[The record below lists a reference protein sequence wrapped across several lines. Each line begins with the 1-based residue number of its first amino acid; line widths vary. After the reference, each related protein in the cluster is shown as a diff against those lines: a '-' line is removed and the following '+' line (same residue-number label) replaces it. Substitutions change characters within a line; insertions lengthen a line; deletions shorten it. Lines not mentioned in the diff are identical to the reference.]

1 MDSIPSFSLSLAG
14 EGEKVRIVSC
24 RRCGVLRERL
34 LSMGIHIDDEIIVV
48 QKQNGGAVLIEKRG
62 SRYALGG
69 GMAHKIN
76 VTRC

>member
-1 MDSIPSFSLSLAG
+1 L
-14 EGEKVRIVSC
+14 
-24 RRCGVLRERL
+24 LRQRL
-34 LSMGIHIDDEIIVV
+34 LGMGIHIDDEILVV
-48 QKQNGGAVLIEKRG
+48 QRQNGGAVLIEKTG